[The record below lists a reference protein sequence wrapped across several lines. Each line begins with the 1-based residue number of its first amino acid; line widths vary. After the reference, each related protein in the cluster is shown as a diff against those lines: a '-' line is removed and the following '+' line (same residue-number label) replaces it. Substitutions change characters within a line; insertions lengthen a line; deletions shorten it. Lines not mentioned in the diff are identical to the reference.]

1 MLGGIGTIHPSGEKE
16 IGAPHAGNEAIL
28 RFAAPPSVPAR

>member
-1 MLGGIGTIHPSGEKE
+1 MLGGIGTIHPSGKKE
-16 IGAPHAGNEAIL
+16 IGWPTPGMKAIL